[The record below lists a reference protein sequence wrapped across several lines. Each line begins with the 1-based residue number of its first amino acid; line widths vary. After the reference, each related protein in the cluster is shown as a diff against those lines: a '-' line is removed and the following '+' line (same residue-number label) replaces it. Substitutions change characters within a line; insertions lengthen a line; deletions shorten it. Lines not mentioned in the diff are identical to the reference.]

1 MYVLTLLSNM
11 KGKRLQVRM
20 SERRFNKFQLYS
32 VQVDKTMT
40 QLIEEY
46 VDGLQL
52 KEPAHKLHGLED

>member
-1 MYVLTLLSNM
+1 M

-52 KEPAHKLHGLED
+52 KEPAHNLHCLED